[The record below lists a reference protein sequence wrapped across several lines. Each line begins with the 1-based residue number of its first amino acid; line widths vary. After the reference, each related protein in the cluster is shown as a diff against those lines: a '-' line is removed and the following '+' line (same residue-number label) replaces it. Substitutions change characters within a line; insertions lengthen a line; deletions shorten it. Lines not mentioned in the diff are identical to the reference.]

1 MDLIIDG
8 QVLQTDSA
16 WRGMGRYS
24 RNLLGALVRVRPRW
38 RMAVVQNELLQ
49 PADPAWLAGLPVLP
63 LRPPMADHPQHWRQR
78 PGNDLYYGDWL
89 RSWAADLVL
98 VLSPFD
104 AFAVTPR
111 FVGRRPRLA
120 GVLYDLIPL
129 LYPDPYLGYPEAQTW
144 YARRFRKLLRYDAL
158 LSISEASTRDLVRYA
173 GPGGPLPR
181 VTTVLGAT
189 DPSFAPYPEAE
200 LGGWRDRLRERF
212 GLHREFILFVG
223 GADFR
228 KNMPGSLRAFA
239 AVPEAA
245 RRDVDLVI
253 ACTLDERTRAAL
265 EAQAAALGVAASVKL
280 TGFVSDEELLALYQL
295 CRVFFFPSLYEGLG
309 LPVLEALHCGAPVVA
324 SNNSS
329 LPEYAGD
336 VCWLADPTDEAGL
349 AAGLAAALAEPR
361 DLRRAQRVAHARR
374 FRWEDVAE
382 RAARALEEV
391 PAARVPAV
399 PVTPAP
405 PARPRLAW
413 ASPMPPAPSGIAD
426 YCGDL
431 LAHLA
436 PHYDIELVVDARQ
449 PPVAPEL
456 ARRHLVVTDDEAPAR
471 HEARPYDLFV
481 YHLGNSD
488 FHVYQVPL
496 LHQFPGLVV
505 LHDFQLGGLVHSA
518 INAGRWAASPADE
531 LEHEGEGL
539 FATWVRMGAVAPWA
553 ARFLAPHNRRLLE
566 LAEAVVVHSAWAYQ
580 RVRRVTDAP
589 VVRIPMAVPLP
600 GLEEPAALRRRLG
613 LPADAFVVCTLGVV
627 GPPKRVA
634 SLFRAVAA
642 LPPAIRDR
650 TLVLVVGPCPAEA
663 RRPLA
668 DLAERLGLDEAVR
681 WTDHVP
687 LEDFTAYA
695 RAADVCVQLRY
706 PSNGETSAA
715 LLRALAA
722 GAACVASDQG
732 PMLELPS
739 QAVWKVR
746 SPHREVEDL
755 AAALTRL
762 HDRPEQRAGLAAAAR
777 QYAAE
782 QLNPARAA
790 ALYVAAIDQVIQGR
804 RRREY
809 LWEEAVCNAVAQ
821 SFLRPEQGAAA
832 LVPPWVALHWQQPA
846 LLPLAPAAARGQ
858 HAA

>member
-1 MDLIIDG
+1 MDLLIDG

-24 RNLLGALVRVRPRW
+24 RNLLEALVRARPRW

-49 PADPAWLAGLPVLP
+49 PADPAWLAGLPVLR
-63 LRPPMADHPQHWRQR
+63 LRPPLADHPQHSRQSA
-78 PGNDLYYGDWL
+78 GNELHYGDWL

-104 AFAVTPR
+104 ASAVTPR

-120 GVLYDLIPL
+120 GILYDLIPL
-129 LYPDPYLGYPEAQTW
+129 LYPEQYLNYPEAQNW
-144 YARRFRKLLRYDAL
+144 YARRFRKLLHYDAL
-158 LSISEASTRDLVRYA
+158 LSISEASTRDLARHA

-189 DPSFAPYPEAE
+189 DPSFAPYPESD
-200 LGGWRDRLRERF
+200 LGRRRERLRARF
-212 GLHREFILFVG
+212 GLRRDFILFVG
-223 GADFR
+223 GGDFR
-228 KNMPGSLRAFA
+228 KNMSGSLRAFA
-239 AVPEAA
+239 AVPEGA
-245 RRDVDLVI
+245 RRDVDLVL
-253 ACTLDERTRAAL
+253 ACDLEEQTRARLLA
-265 EAQAAALGVAASVKL
+265 EAEALGVAGSVRL
-280 TGFVSDEELLALYQL
+280 TGFVADEELLALYQL

-324 SNNSS
+324 ANNSS

-336 VCWLADPTDEAGL
+336 VCWLADPADPSAL
-349 AAGLAAALAEPR
+349 AAALAAALAEPR
-361 DLRRAQRVAHARR
+361 DLRRAQRVAHARS

-382 RAARALEEV
+382 RAARALEEL
-391 PAARVPAV
+391 PAARVPAA
-399 PVTPAP
+399 PAP

-413 ASPMPPAPSGIAD
+413 VSPLPPAPSGIAD

-431 LAHLA
+431 LGHLA
-436 PHYDIELVVDARQ
+436 PHYDVELVVDGRQ
-449 PPVAPEL
+449 PQVAPEL
-456 ARRHLVVTDDEAPAR
+456 TRRHLIVTGDEAPSR

-496 LHQFPGLVV
+496 LHQYPGLVV
-505 LHDFQLGGLVHSA
+505 LHDFHLGGLVHSA
-518 INAGRWAASPADE
+518 INAGRWAATAADE
-531 LEHEGEGL
+531 LEHEGEGQ

-553 ARFLAPHNRRLLE
+553 GRFLAPHNRRLLE

-580 RVRRVTDAP
+580 RVRRATDAP
-589 VVRIPMAVPLP
+589 AVMVPMAVPLP
-600 GLEEPAALRRRLG
+600 ELEGPAELRRRLG

-650 TLVLVVGPCPAEA
+650 TLVAVVGPCPPEA

-668 DLAERLGLDEAVR
+668 DLAERLGLDESVR

-687 LEDFTAYA
+687 LEDFSAYA

-715 LLRALAA
+715 LLRAMAA

-746 SPHREVEDL
+746 SPHHEVEDL
-755 AAALTRL
+755 TAALTRL
-762 HDRPEQRAGLAAAAR
+762 HDHPRQRAGLAAAAR
-777 QYAAE
+777 RYAAE
-782 QLNPARAA
+782 HLNPGRAA
-790 ALYVAAIDQVIQGR
+790 ALYVAVIDQLLQR
-804 RRREY
+804 RRGRDHH
-809 LWEEAVCNAVAQ
+809 WEEAACNAMAQ
-821 SFLRPEQGAAA
+821 SFLRPEQCAAA
-832 LVPPWVALHWQQPA
+832 VLPSWAALHCQAPA
-846 LLPLAPAAARGQ
+846 LPPFAPAAARGQ
-858 HAA
+858 QAAA